1 MEARTFL
8 HRMLRRWWLIVP
20 IFLIAFGSALIFTI
34 SQRPV
39 YESTSTLII
48 RPANAFEDVLS
59 AVGTLSRQ
67 PEIAETYAQVA
78 NSRAVRREAVES
90 LNLSFQE
97 QTNVRL
103 DARLVPGAN
112 ILRLAVR
119 STDPDLAERYN
130 AAIHEALAGYA
141 ERLGEAFELETLD
154 EANTASAPVA
164 PNIPANIALG
174 FIVSIALAIG
184 AGVTAELLA
193 PVRRSR
199 ANLEIL
205 DPDAI
210 AYSEPFFMLRLRQE
224 MSRTKRSS
232 STLVVALMNMNH
244 GAVLQGMG
252 PRGRYDAVRRL
263 AGWLEPHL
271 RPEDI
276 SARIEPYVFALLL
289 PDTRESEAV
298 AMIEALRRRMAMPTI
313 ELEGGAD
320 QVHVQPAAGLVE
332 YSSQAT
338 SAEDL
343 LDHARQALRDAE
355 TIPVGKTQAFSA
367 LRPA

>member
-1 MEARTFL
+1 MWRPRLAAAAGRLMEARTFL

-103 DARLVPGAN
+103 DAR
-112 ILRLAVR
+112 
-119 STDPDLAERYN
+119 LAERYN